1 MSFLSRR
8 PAKLKIESFN
18 NPDANGRPLYMYAM
32 YNPDSVTLGYHTDFA
47 SDTFINTN
55 GRSNRFVQTKPSGLS
70 IELLFD
76 AKMPGKRVDID
87 RQLGGLRE
95 LCYDVDETRCE
106 PRYIKVIWG
115 KMKWSGSG
123 YFFGR
128 LQTLSVRYTLFEKD
142 GRPLRATATLQ
153 LAEDQSL
160 KNQLAGALKK
170 SPSKAVAIATAAS
183 SLASIAKNLKGKMK
197 KSPGYLKIAR
207 DNDLDS
213 IDGFK
218 TGDKLK
224 VESDKGRH

>member
-8 PAKLKIESFN
+8 PVKLKLESYDN
-18 NPDANGRPLYMYAM
+18 RDAQGLPLQFQAM
-32 YNPDSVTLGYHTDFA
+32 YNPDSVSLGYHTDFA
-47 SDTFINTN
+47 TDTFINTN
-55 GRSNRFVQTKPSGLS
+55 WKSNRFVQTKPGGLS

-76 AKMPGKRVDID
+76 AKMPGNRQDID
-87 RQLGGLRE
+87 GKLHKLRK

-128 LQTLSVRYTLFEKD
+128 LQSLSVRYTLFEKD
-142 GRPLRATATLQ
+142 GTPLRATATLQ

-160 KNQLAGALKK
+160 RNQAAEALKK
-170 SPSKAVAIATAAS
+170 SPSKAVAIAKAAS

-197 KSPGYLKIAR
+197 KSPGYLKIAK
-207 DNDLDS
+207 DNNLDS

-218 TGDKLK
+218 AGDKLK
-224 VESDKGRH
+224 VESGKGSH